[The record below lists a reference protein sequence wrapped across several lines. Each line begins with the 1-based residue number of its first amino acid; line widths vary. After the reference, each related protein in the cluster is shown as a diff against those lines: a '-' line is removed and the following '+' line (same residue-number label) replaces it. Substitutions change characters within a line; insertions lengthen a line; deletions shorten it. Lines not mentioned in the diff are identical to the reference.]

1 MLIVTTTESAKY
13 PQMVIKMPMFIFSAN
28 LICADPCPSSSIYSG
43 GSCSTVP
50 AGYYLPADMFFGN
63 YYACPAGSYSLSG
76 SSACTPCGSAA
87 YSSVAASACVSCP
100 PGTYFSVGSCAMVP
114 TGLRSVLLMRLFTS
128 YLVLLLYFQDISHR
142 RGRRPRCRYAIQV
155 VVSELRT
162 VCRMTVGAP

>member
-1 MLIVTTTESAKY
+1 
-13 PQMVIKMPMFIFSAN
+13 MVMKMPMFIFSAN

-100 PGTYFSVGSCAMVP
+100 PGTYFSGGSCAMVP
-114 TGLRSVLLMRLFTS
+114 TGCDDC
-128 YLVLLLYFQDISHR
+128 Y
-142 RGRRPRCRYAIQV
+142 
-155 VVSELRT
+155 
-162 VCRMTVGAP
+162 